1 MEIVSYVVD
10 GALEHQDSRGETSVI
25 RPGVVQRMT
34 AGTGIRHSEYNAS
47 KTEPVRFLQIWIIPE
62 RAGLAPGCP
71 DTERR
76 GRLRL
81 IGSRDARDG
90 SVRIQQDVDLYAMLL
105 DRDDRVSHAVRPGRV
120 S

>member
-1 MEIVSYVVD
+1 M
-10 GALEHQDSRGETSVI
+10 
-25 RPGVVQRMT
+25 P
-34 AGTGIRHSEYNAS
+34 AS
-47 KTEPVRFLQIWIIPE
+47 EPVHFLQIWIIPE